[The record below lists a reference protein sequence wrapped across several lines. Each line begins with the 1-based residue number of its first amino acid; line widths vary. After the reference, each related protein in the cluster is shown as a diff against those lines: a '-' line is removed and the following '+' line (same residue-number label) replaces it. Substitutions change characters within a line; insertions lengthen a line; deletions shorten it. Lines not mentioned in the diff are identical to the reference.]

1 MLNIT
6 FFDTVLKVIE
16 NQIASSVR
24 LSVRNGFFHKKIFL
38 IITGDIIFFNES
50 HQLIKGSDMEKWEWN
65 SSLETGIELI
75 DEQHHELFAR
85 IDQFELAIY
94 NGTASHELKG
104 IFEYLKSYIIEHLE
118 AEEKILR
125 DCNYPDFERHFEEHE
140 SFRKLFAEMSA
151 SYKEKGGDNY
161 LAIDVDKQ
169 LRKWW
174 ENHILKMDMAYA
186 PFVRKEA
193 DYL

>member
-1 MLNIT
+1 
-6 FFDTVLKVIE
+6 
-16 NQIASSVR
+16 
-24 LSVRNGFFHKKIFL
+24 
-38 IITGDIIFFNES
+38 
-50 HQLIKGSDMEKWEWN
+50 MEKWQWN
-65 SSLETGIELI
+65 SRLETGIKLI
-75 DEQHHELFAR
+75 DEQHHELFVR

-94 NGTASHELKG
+94 NGSVSNELKS
-104 IFEYLKSYIIEHLE
+104 ILEYLNAYIIEHLK
-118 AEEKILR
+118 AEEQLLR
-125 DCNYPDFERHFEEHE
+125 DCNYPDFDRHAEQHDE
-140 SFRKLFAEMSA
+140 FRKIIAEMSA

-174 ENHILKMDMAYA
+174 ENHILKMDLAYV

>member
-1 MLNIT
+1 M
-6 FFDTVLKVIE
+6 
-16 NQIASSVR
+16 
-24 LSVRNGFFHKKIFL
+24 G
-38 IITGDIIFFNES
+38 
-50 HQLIKGSDMEKWEWN
+50 KWEWN
-65 SSLETGIELI
+65 SSLETGVELI

-85 IDQFELAIY
+85 IDQLEVAIY
-94 NGTASHELKG
+94 NGTASRELKG

-118 AEEKILR
+118 AEEKILS

-140 SFRKLFAEMSA
+140 KFRKLISEMSA

-174 ENHILKMDMAYA
+174 ENHIMKMDMSYA